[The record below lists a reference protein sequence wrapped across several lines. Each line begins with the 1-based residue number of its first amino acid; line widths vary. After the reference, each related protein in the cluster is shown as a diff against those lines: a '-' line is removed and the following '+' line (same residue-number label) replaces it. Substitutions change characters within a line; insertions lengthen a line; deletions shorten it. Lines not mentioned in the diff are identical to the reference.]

1 MSGHPVPLLPL
12 SQDAR
17 LTVMGRRDRHGR
29 GLRGPLAQANPFTG
43 APVRLPQRRTGA
55 ERFADNL
62 RDAIARTARACP
74 QALIGVEIGFE
85 DVPAAPQQWRPD
97 RVPVAAAMPAQ
108 AGRRAQV
115 VLFRRPLEHRADSPA
130 ELRRLVHRALVE
142 QLSALTGI
150 SLTELDPGYSPDDD
164 WD

>member
-1 MSGHPVPLLPL
+1 
-12 SQDAR
+12 
-17 LTVMGRRDRHGR
+17 MGRRDRHGR

-55 ERFADNL
+55 ERFADYL
-62 RDAIARTARACP
+62 RDAIATTARVCP

-85 DVPAAPQQWRPD
+85 DVPAASPQWRPD
-97 RVPVAAAMPAQ
+97 RVPLAAAIPGQ

-115 VLFRRPLEHRADSPA
+115 VLFRRPLEHRADNSG
-130 ELRRLVHRALVE
+130 ELRRLVRRALVE

-150 SLTELDPGYSPDDD
+150 SLEDLDPGYSDGDD